1 MFPFGDGP
9 LDFATAIPS
18 HGVNTNLQVNL
29 DSDSLGSLAMN
40 RCWPSLTN
48 QQASS
53 G

>member
-1 MFPFGDGP
+1 MFPFGDGQ
-9 LDFATAIPS
+9 LDFAGGLPN
-18 HGVNTNLQVNL
+18 HGLNTSLPVNL
-29 DSDSLGSLAMN
+29 DSDSLGSLAIS